1 MNYNALKENEVQLSR
16 SHFIIYLTFFTFV
29 AFFVWAYFADLVEV
43 STGMGKV
50 IPSSKEQT
58 IQSLEGG
65 ILTELAVKEGMIV
78 EAGQRLA
85 RLDPTQT
92 ESLLGESAVKYRTA
106 LAKSI
111 RLTAE
116 LEDKPLEFPDSL
128 QDYPDLIRE
137 ETQLYHSRRAR
148 IQDILTSIDE
158 AMALLKR
165 ELAISNDLLKS
176 GAASSVEVIRLERQM
191 SDLRLRRIES
201 ETQYYVQARE
211 ELAEAN
217 ANVAAASSVLL
228 GRRDALKR
236 TTFYS
241 PVRGIV
247 KDIEI
252 TTIGG
257 VVPANGKLM
266 DIVPLDDQL
275 LVEARISPADIAF
288 IRPGLEA
295 SVKITAY
302 DYSIFGDL
310 KGEVTTISPDTLRD
324 ETNPEVYY
332 YRVNILTEKDH
343 LENKN
348 GQSFPIVPG
357 MIATVDITTGSK
369 TVLDYLIKPLNKARE
384 AMRER

>member
-1 MNYNALKENEVQLSR
+1 M
-16 SHFIIYLTFFTFV
+16 
-29 AFFVWAYFADLVEV
+29 
-43 STGMGKV
+43 
-50 IPSSKEQT
+50 
-58 IQSLEGG
+58 
-65 ILTELAVKEGMIV
+65 
-78 EAGQRLA
+78 A

-176 GAASSVEVIRLERQM
+176 GAASSVEVIRLERQI

-217 ANVAAASSVLL
+217 ANVTAAS
-228 GRRDALKR
+228 D
-236 TTFYS
+236 
-241 PVRGIV
+241 
-247 KDIEI
+247 
-252 TTIGG
+252 
-257 VVPANGKLM
+257 
-266 DIVPLDDQL
+266 
-275 LVEARISPADIAF
+275 VETR
-288 IRPGLEA
+288 
-295 SVKITAY
+295 
-302 DYSIFGDL
+302 
-310 KGEVTTISPDTLRD
+310 
-324 ETNPEVYY
+324 
-332 YRVNILTEKDH
+332 
-343 LENKN
+343 
-348 GQSFPIVPG
+348 
-357 MIATVDITTGSK
+357 
-369 TVLDYLIKPLNKARE
+369 
-384 AMRER
+384 

>member
-310 KGEVTTISPDTLRD
+310 KGEITTISPDTLRD